1 MNDLSCWETKFKSCC
16 YSERLLKKLL
26 LLNET
31 ATTKIDILEI
41 KKAIYYARKYHG
53 HQKRESGEPYYS
65 HPIEVAYMIADY
77 SFKPDILVTSILHD
91 TIEDTELTKE
101 TITCIFDQNI
111 ANQVDALTRLK
122 IDRKISSIEIIKLLW
137 IQKNSDDLLLVKYF
151 DRVHNILTIKAK
163 SPEKILKIIEETL
176 TQFISL
182 GIYFKSK
189 IPEILMIEEQLIQL
203 CYQNIILKQ
212 QSPSLELI
220 LDNFQLPS
228 LTSQNE
234 KFQN

>member
-1 MNDLSCWETKFKSCC
+1 
-16 YSERLLKKLL
+16 
-26 LLNET
+26 
-31 ATTKIDILEI
+31 
-41 KKAIYYARKYHG
+41 
-53 HQKRESGEPYYS
+53 
-65 HPIEVAYMIADY
+65 MIADY

-137 IQKNSDDLLLVKYF
+137 IQKNSDDLLLVNYF
-151 DRVHNILTIKAK
+151 DRVHIILTIKAK